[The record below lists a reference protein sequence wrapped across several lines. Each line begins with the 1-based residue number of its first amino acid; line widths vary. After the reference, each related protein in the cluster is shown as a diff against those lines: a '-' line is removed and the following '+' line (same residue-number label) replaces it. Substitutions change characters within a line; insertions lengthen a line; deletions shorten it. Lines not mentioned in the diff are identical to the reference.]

1 MINYECKYY
10 MLRKRYSIE
19 KIDDFNFINLIELVK
34 VRKLLG
40 VK

>member
-1 MINYECKYY
+1 
-10 MLRKRYSIE
+10 MLRKRYNVE

>member
-1 MINYECKYY
+1 